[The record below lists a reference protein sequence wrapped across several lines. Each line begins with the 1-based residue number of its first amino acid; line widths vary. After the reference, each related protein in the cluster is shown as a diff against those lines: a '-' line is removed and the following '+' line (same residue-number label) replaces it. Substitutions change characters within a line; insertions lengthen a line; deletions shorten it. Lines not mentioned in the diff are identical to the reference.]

1 MRIHGALIGA
11 RYSVNFQ
18 IVVNCYKWSVMSL
31 VCVWDEAVFLLPCYT
46 NCLSII
52 Y

>member
-18 IVVNCYKWSVMSL
+18 TVVNCYMTVVS
-31 VCVWDEAVFLLPCYT
+31 DEFGLLLPCYT